1 MKTRE
6 QIKEEISK
14 IVKMN
19 FFNSGRYKYLS
30 YTLDNVIQDDENILI
45 ICAGKYNNKQL
56 EVLCT
61 NKRILMVNSGIVPER
76 VEIRIDKID
85 SLSLE
90 STGLS
95 TKLRIHTTGA
105 DYIIEQLINCREFMN
120 VVNEQIDNYK
130 SFNIEINKN
139 IEKDITDKIEKL
151 AELYKDGILTEY
163 EFSTKKMEL
172 LEQLKK

>member
-1 MKTRE
+1 
-6 QIKEEISK
+6 
-14 IVKMN
+14 
-19 FFNSGRYKYLS
+19 
-30 YTLDNVIQDDENILI
+30 
-45 ICAGKYNNKQL
+45 
-56 EVLCT
+56 
-61 NKRILMVNSGIVPER
+61 MVNSGIVPER